1 MNLIDLLGQRKNKEK
16 PRFIDEDLTPEEI
29 NKKIGMM
36 DWDEAKEY
44 VKRLSHNKSGEV
56 LVYSFG
62 EFFKYMRKMDKQCI
76 KEHGKTAW
84 DYYDLEHPC

>member
-1 MNLIDLLGQRKNKEK
+1 MSLTNMLRLKNKAEK
-16 PRFIDEDLTPEEI
+16 PRFIDEDLTSEEI
-29 NKKIGMM
+29 NEKIGKM

-62 EFFKYMRKMDKQCI
+62 EFFKYLRKMDKQCI